1 MQSGF
6 KSKLCNI
13 NPKLSGP
20 NSTCIQIIQFLII
33 VQKIMSIVID
43 WWKIF
48 RINFR
53 KKQHCIQNQEE
64 MKFATDHTTFS
75 YH

>member
-6 KSKLCNI
+6 KSKLCNM

-33 VQKIMSIVID
+33 VQKIMSIAID

-53 KKQHCIQNQEE
+53 IKQHCIQNQG
-64 MKFATDHTTFS
+64 F
-75 YH
+75 